1 MTKAQYKTLRAALL
15 LAVISTGLVFS
26 ALMAMGAIGREFL
39 GGFGGASEINIYG
52 VWVERNVAPYVAEQF
67 ELRPEGVFV
76 NGRQVST
83 RYEWDG
89 TTLSY
94 RRGEDRY
101 IYTYLPGEFIR
112 QAPAHYTSSFT
123 RQGTTLR
130 DIKAARQE
138 MRL

>member
-1 MTKAQYKTLRAALL
+1 MTKVQYKTLQATLL
-15 LAVISTGLVFS
+15 LAVVSTGLVFS

-39 GGFGGASEINIYG
+39 GGFGGTDINING

-94 RRGEDRY
+94 RRGEDLY

-112 QAPAHYTSSFT
+112 QQPAHYISSFT